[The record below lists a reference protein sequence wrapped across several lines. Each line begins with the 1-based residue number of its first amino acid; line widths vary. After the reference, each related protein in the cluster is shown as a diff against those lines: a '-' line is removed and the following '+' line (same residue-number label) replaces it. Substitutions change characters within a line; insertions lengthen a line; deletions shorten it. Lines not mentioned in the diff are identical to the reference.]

1 MEAVLVSEQKK
12 TFYITTP
19 IYYPSGKFHIGT
31 AYTTV
36 ASDAIARYKRLR
48 GYDVRFLTGMDEH
61 GQKIQEK
68 AAEAGKHPQD
78 YVNEIAESAKK
89 LWALMDITYDD
100 FIQTTQERHT
110 KAVEKIFQKFLDNGD
125 IYKGEYEG
133 WYCTPCESF
142 FTETQLVDG
151 NCPDCGRPVHKVKE
165 ESYFFNM
172 KKYAD
177 RLLAYYEENLEF
189 IEPES
194 RKNEMINNFI
204 KPGLE
209 DLSVSRTSFDWG
221 IKVPGDAKHVIYVWV
236 DALTNYITSL
246 GYLSDDETLFNKYWP
261 ADVHVVGKDIVR
273 FHTIYWPIFLMALD
287 LPLPKKV
294 FAHGF
299 IMMKDG
305 KMSKSKGNVI
315 YPEML
320 IERYGLDATRYFLLR
335 ELPFGSDG
343 VFSPESFIERTNFD
357 LANDLG
363 NLLNRTISMIN
374 KYFDGIIPSE
384 NLQSTEFDAA
394 LKEQAES
401 VRIKYEESMEK
412 MQFSVVLADLWT
424 LVSRTNKYI
433 DETQPWVLAKE
444 EADKPKLGTV
454 MRNLAESLHQI
465 AVMLQPFMTTTPKRM
480 MEQLGLDD
488 KFLAWDTI
496 ETFGNTI
503 PANIKVVE
511 KGIPIFPRLESEV
524 EIAYI
529 REEMRGSV
537 KTSQE
542 EEVNSGTKSDG
553 NPEIPEITIDDFMKI
568 DLRVAT
574 VTACETV
581 PKADKLLKLQVDLG
595 YEQRQVVS
603 GIAKFYSPDELIGQ
617 KVIVVANLKPVKLR
631 GELSQGMILAG
642 EKDGILKLASVDSK
656 LENGAK
662 VK

>member
-1 MEAVLVSEQKK
+1 MSEQNK

-61 GQKIQEK
+61 GQKIQEV
-68 AAEAGKHPQD
+68 AQEAGKPPQEFVD
-78 YVNEIAESAKK
+78 GLADIAKGLWKK
-89 LWALMDITYDD
+89 MDISYDD
-100 FIQTTQERHT
+100 FIRTTEDRHT
-110 KAVEKIFQKFLDNGD
+110 KLVEKIFKKFLDNGD

-133 WYCTPCESF
+133 WHCTPCESYF
-142 FTETQLVDG
+142 SESQLVDG
-151 NCPDCGRPVHKVKE
+151 MCPDCNRPVQRVKE

-177 RLLAYYEENLEF
+177 RLLQYYEDNPTF

-209 DLSVSRTSFDWG
+209 DLSVSRMSFDWG
-221 IKVPGDAKHVIYVWV
+221 IKVPGDPEHVIYVWV
-236 DALTNYITSL
+236 DALTNYITAL
-246 GYLSDDETLFNKYWP
+246 GYGSDDETLFNKYWP

-305 KMSKSKGNVI
+305 KMSKSKGNVV
-315 YPEML
+315 YPEIL
-320 IERYGLDATRYFLLR
+320 INRYGLDATRYFLLR
-335 ELPFGSDG
+335 ELPFGQDG
-343 VFSPESFIERTNFD
+343 VFAPESFVERTNHD

-363 NLLNRTISMIN
+363 NLLNRTVSMIN
-374 KYFDGIIPSE
+374 QYFEGVIPTE
-384 NLQSTEFDAA
+384 ELEMTEFDAE
-394 LKEQAES
+394 LKDFIEGTVS
-401 VRIKYEESMEK
+401 NYEHSMED
-412 MQFSVVLADLWT
+412 MQFSTVLSELWA
-424 LVSRTNKYI
+424 LISRTNKYV
-433 DETQPWVLAKE
+433 DETSPWILARE
-444 EADKPKLGTV
+444 ESNRAKLRSV
-454 MRNLAESLHQI
+454 MLHLVTSLRHI
-465 AVMLQPFMTTTPKRM
+465 AVLLQPFMTEAPKKI
-480 MEQLGLDD
+480 MEQLGLSEEL
-488 KFLAWDTI
+488 LAW
-496 ETFGNTI
+496 ETLGDFNAI
-503 PANIKVVE
+503 PVGTTVVK
-511 KGIPIFPRLESEV
+511 KGVPIFPRLDV
-524 EIAYI
+524 
-529 REEMRGSV
+529 
-537 KTSQE
+537 E
-542 EEVNSGTKSDG
+542 EEVKYIQEQMAISAPKEAEVEERATEPVGD
-553 NPEIPEITIDDFMKI
+553 EITFEDFMNV

-574 VTACETV
+574 VTACEKI
-581 PKADKLLKLQVDLG
+581 PKTDKLLKLQVDLG
-595 YEQRQVVS
+595 FEQRQVVS
-603 GIAKFYSPDELIGQ
+603 GIAEHYEPEALIGE

-642 EKDGILKLASVDSK
+642 ESNGVLKLATVDPA

>member
-1 MEAVLVSEQKK
+1 MNNQKNS
-12 TFYITTP
+12 FYITTP

-36 ASDAIARYKRLR
+36 ASDAMARYKRLR
-48 GYDVRFLTGMDEH
+48 GFDVHFLTGMDEH

-68 AAEAGKHPQD
+68 AQEAGKDPQS
-78 YVNEIAESAKK
+78 YVDEIAEAAKQV
-89 LWALMDITYDD
+89 WELMDISYDD
-100 FIQTTQERHT
+100 FIQTTEQRH
-110 KAVEKIFQKFLDNGD
+110 KDGVEKIFQLFLDNGD

-133 WYCTPCESF
+133 WYCTPCESY
-142 FTETQLVDG
+142 FTESQLDDG
-151 NCPDCGRPVHKVKE
+151 KCPDCGRQVNKVKE

-177 RLLAYYEENLEF
+177 RLVKYYDEHLEF

-221 IKVPGDAKHVIYVWV
+221 IRVPGDAKHVIYVWV
-236 DALTNYITSL
+236 DALSNYITAL
-246 GYLSDDETLFNKYWP
+246 GYKSDDESLFNKFWP

-273 FHTIYWPIFLMALD
+273 FHTIYWPIFCMALN

-305 KMSKSKGNVI
+305 KMSKSKGNVVT
-315 YPEML
+315 PEL
-320 IERYGLDATRYFLLR
+320 LVDRYGLDATRYFLLR
-335 ELPFGSDG
+335 ELPFGADG
-343 VFSPESFIERTNFD
+343 VFSPESFVERTNFD

-363 NLLNRTISMIN
+363 NLLNRTVSMMN
-374 KYFDGIIPSE
+374 KYFDGVIPTQHNE
-384 NLQSTEFDAA
+384 PTEFDEILHAHA
-394 LKEQAES
+394 REVKE
-401 VRIKYEESMEK
+401 KYETNMEK
-412 MQFSVVLADLWT
+412 MQFSIVLSDLWS

-444 EADKPKLGTV
+444 QSDKPKLGSV
-454 MRNLAESLHQI
+454 MWNLAESLRQI
-465 AVMLQPFMTTTPKRM
+465 AVYLQPFMTNAPKQIAQ
-480 MEQLGLDD
+480 QLGLNPDA
-488 KFLAWDTI
+488 LTW
-496 ETFGNTI
+496 ESLENTSSI
-503 PANIKVVE
+503 AIGTKVIE
-511 KGIPIFPRLESEV
+511 KGIPIFPRLDVES

-529 REEMRGSV
+529 QEHMRGSV
-537 KTSQE
+537 TKE
-542 EEVNSGTKSDG
+542 EPIIVKEETPEV
-553 NPEIPEITIDDFMKI
+553 PEITIDQFLNV

-574 VTACETV
+574 VTACEAM
-581 PKADKLLKLQVDLG
+581 PKADKLLKLQLDLG

-603 GIAKFYSPDELIGQ
+603 GIAKSYKPEELVGQ

-642 EKDGILKLASVDSK
+642 EKDGYLTLATVDEK